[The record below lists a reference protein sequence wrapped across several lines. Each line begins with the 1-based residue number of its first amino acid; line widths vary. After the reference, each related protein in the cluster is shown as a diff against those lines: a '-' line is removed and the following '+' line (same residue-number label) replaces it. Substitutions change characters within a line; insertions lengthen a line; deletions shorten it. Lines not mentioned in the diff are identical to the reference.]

1 MIITIDGPVAS
12 GKSSVA
18 QSLAKRLGYYY
29 INSGLL
35 FRAVAYLLTKK
46 CLIPVEQLVTLAY
59 GPLFKCLDLT
69 KFCYVYVDG
78 VAGVCYAGEE
88 LEPFLKTAEID
99 QAASLAGTNPEL
111 REIVLTIERQ
121 LAQEQ
126 NIVVDGRDTGSVVFP
141 KADYKFYLTA
151 LPEVRSERWRNL
163 QSKKGH
169 DFTQEEA
176 LREIIKRD
184 ERDKTR
190 LVAPLIVPEGA
201 VTVDSSDMSIDEVVA
216 YIEGFFRL

>member
-18 QSLAKRLGYYY
+18 QALAYKLGYYY

-35 FRAVAYLLTKK
+35 FRSIAYLLTKK

-69 KFCYVYVDG
+69 KFRYVYADG
-78 VAGVCYAGEE
+78 AAGVCYAGEE
-88 LEPFLKTAEID
+88 LTPLLKTVEID
-99 QAASLAGTNPEL
+99 HAASLAGTNPEL
-111 REIVLTIERQ
+111 REIVLRIERQ
-121 LAQEQ
+121 FAQEH

-141 KADYKFYLTA
+141 NADYKFYLTA
-151 LPEVRSERWRNL
+151 LPEVRAERWRKS
-163 QSKKGH
+163 QSKKGNE
-169 DFTQEEA
+169 FTQKEA
-176 LREIIKRD
+176 LKEIIKRD

-190 LVAPLIVPEGA
+190 LVAPLMVPDRAKVLDG
-201 VTVDSSDMSIDEVVA
+201 SDMSIDDVTQKVLSLIKA
-216 YIEGFFRL
+216 